1 MLVREQEWNCQ
12 SYNILNQRKHG
23 IIMILLHEVVH
34 TEFWSNICNVRKTTL
49 QAHHVFIHCVDKQNM
64 DMNFYDMTLAFVL
77 KN

>member
-1 MLVREQEWNCQ
+1 
-12 SYNILNQRKHG
+12 
-23 IIMILLHEVVH
+23 MILLYEVVH
-34 TEFWSNICNVRKTTL
+34 TEFWSYIYNVRKTTL